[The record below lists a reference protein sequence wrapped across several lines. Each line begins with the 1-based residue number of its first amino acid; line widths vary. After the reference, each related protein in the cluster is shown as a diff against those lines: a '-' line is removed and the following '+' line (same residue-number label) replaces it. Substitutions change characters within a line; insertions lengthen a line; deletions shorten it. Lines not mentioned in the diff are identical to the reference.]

1 MDLKKSFISVTVAGV
16 IAVFAMYFTAVAT
29 GVSFELAD
37 LGMDIPVFMFAAFPL
52 GAALVAYLI
61 TKQLS
66 KKGNPRKQMVITSWV
81 VLLVMMVPIQGIVGD
96 AAKIWLVA
104 IHFAFAIPIMLLFY
118 RMPKNS

>member
-1 MDLKKSFISVTVAGV
+1 MDLKKSFTTVTIAGV
-16 IAVFAMYFTAVAT
+16 ISVFALYFIAVAT

-37 LGMDIPVFMFAAFPL
+37 LDMEIPVFMFAAFPL

-66 KKGNPRKQMVITSWV
+66 KKGNPRKQMIIISWA
-81 VLLVMMVPIQGIVGD
+81 VLIIMLLPIQGVVGD

-104 IHFAFAIPIMLLFY
+104 IHFAFAIPIMLVFY
-118 RMPKNS
+118 KMPKN